1 MAQVSFQKGDVI
13 FREGE
18 FGNTMFEVRSG
29 SVGIYVKYGTEDEKK
44 LTELGAGRIF
54 GEMSVV
60 EVYPR
65 SATAVALSDV
75 TLEKVTA
82 AEINEYFGS
91 APDKLLEIMRGQ
103 TRRLRELT
111 ADYEEVCKTIA
122 EWKAKDDDG
131 EQKGGLMGALKKF
144 AAIFNESMKYM
155 GSSSAGLYY
164 SPTTIAML

>member
-1 MAQVSFQKGDVI
+1 MAVKADITITTDYMEQSDLYVPVQTVAT
-13 FREGE
+13 EG
-18 FGNTMFEVRSG
+18 
-29 SVGIYVKYGTEDEKK
+29 
-44 LTELGAGRIF
+44 
-54 GEMSVV
+54 
-60 EVYPR
+60 
-65 SATAVALSDV
+65 
-75 TLEKVTA
+75 KVTA